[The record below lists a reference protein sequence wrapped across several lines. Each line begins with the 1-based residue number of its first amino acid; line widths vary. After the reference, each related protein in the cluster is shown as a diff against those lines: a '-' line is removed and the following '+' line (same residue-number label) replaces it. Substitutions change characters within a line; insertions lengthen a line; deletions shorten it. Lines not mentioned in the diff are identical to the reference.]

1 MTLICRAI
9 CQGMLAFALF
19 VTAHPVL
26 AGEQFAISERT
37 LLRMEKQFGPEARI
51 RLLAWQELV
60 RGTNG
65 DDRAKLEAVN
75 RFFNNLH
82 FVDDALHWQLA
93 DYSATPIELIASSGG
108 DCEDFAIARYFT
120 LIKLGIAEERL
131 TLTYVKTLRLNKAH
145 MVLTYNSKPGTEPL
159 VLDNLIG
166 SILPSSKRTDLL
178 PVYSVSGAGLW
189 LAKQR
194 NSDKWVGSGDRL

>member
-26 AGEQFAISERT
+26 TGEQFAISERT

-93 DYSATPIELIASSGG
+93 DYSATPIELIA
-108 DCEDFAIARYFT
+108 RYFT

-166 SILPSSKRTDLL
+166 SILPSSQRTDLL